1 MKKIFF
7 AAIFIATAFSLY
19 ACPVCERA
27 KARAAF
33 GSITHGVGPTS
44 NWDFVAVWIVISAVL
59 LSFFYSVKWLIKPAD
74 NNPDHI
80 KHSILNFE

>member
-7 AAIFIATAFSLY
+7 ALIFIATAFSTN
-19 ACPVCERA
+19 ACPVCDRA
-27 KARAAF
+27 KARSAF

-44 NWDFVAVWIVISAVL
+44 NWDYVAVWIVIAAVL

-74 NNPDHI
+74 NNPGHI
-80 KHSILNFE
+80 RYSILNFE